1 MGIHHPRFK
10 ELWITHIPRIKLSRK
25 IPREVTILHWKKR
38 IICKTNEE
46 RPPVGN
52 QSRTRGVPE
61 ISESKP
67 LERSDFLDSEKSF
80 RKIKT
85 NQDNPRNLCKMGFS
99 ISKLQRPKERYDFR
113 ERSNQNRKCP
123 CGQPL
128 HSPGRKSAEP
138 RCSHKVH
145 QPEDDEDSGGESGDG
160 RNPLLP
166 RESESPRPSHCTGIS
181 GSAKRRDKSPIKYAE
196 RFKIPAGERSSSRGR
211 RSTKDRFV
219 HPRTSYTGRRES
231 GYLFSYERRT
241 QSEDTRY
248 QKHKM
253 ETRSGAAT
261 KIADAGIYQASD
273 QVGYYTRTRLQPY
286 LVSKLPAHSLHGS
299 RREQTDKRDHSREES
314 LYQDFTLGQ
323 ATRPSLGLGL
333 NPQYPKKFQKYGE
346 DFHYT
351 FPRGRKTILKRIFR
365 SVANMVLIQTER
377 NFAFCMITLPYRSM
391 TSQLCLVNSI
401 ENTPCRSQ
409 CGANCLTI
417 LVRPVK
423 AKMIYLPDIRR
434 DPHILQEELQEFSGR
449 EPPTP
454 SLASPMQGLLPM
466 KQEKVER
473 VRRILKTWE
482 TSPSSSF
489 ISKTKMVI
497 KLKTEKTPGT
507 SLKMY
512 QAIASQATRNLSN
525 QSSS

>member
-1 MGIHHPRFK
+1 MTLEKGVIRIESAHAANHFTLQEERVRNHAAAIKFINPKMMKIQAEKVETEEILFYQENLNPPDPLIAQGSLEVLQEETRVQSNMQNDLRFLLEKEVQAEEEDPQRTDLFILAQVTQEEERAGIFSPMKEELNLKIQDTRNIKWRQDLELQQKLQMREFIKHQIRLAIIPEPVFNPISYPNYQHTVYMEVEENKLIKEIIHEKNLFTRISLLARPLDPRWV
-10 ELWITHIPRIKLSRK
+10 LASIPSILKNFRSMAK
-25 IPREVTILHWKKR
+25 ISTILFP
-38 IICKTNEE
+38 EE
-46 RPPVGN
+46 
-52 QSRTRGVPE
+52 
-61 ISESKP
+61 
-67 LERSDFLDSEKSF
+67 
-80 RKIKT
+80 
-85 NQDNPRNLCKMGFS
+85 
-99 ISKLQRPKERYDFR
+99 
-113 ERSNQNRKCP
+113 
-123 CGQPL
+123 
-128 HSPGRKSAEP
+128 
-138 RCSHKVH
+138 
-145 QPEDDEDSGGESGDG
+145 
-160 RNPLLP
+160 
-166 RESESPRPSHCTGIS
+166 
-181 GSAKRRDKSPIKYAE
+181 
-196 RFKIPAGERSSSRGR
+196 
-211 RSTKDRFV
+211 
-219 HPRTSYTGRRES
+219 
-231 GYLFSYERRT
+231 
-241 QSEDTRY
+241 
-248 QKHKM
+248 
-253 ETRSGAAT
+253 
-261 KIADAGIYQASD
+261 
-273 QVGYYTRTRLQPY
+273 
-286 LVSKLPAHSLHGS
+286 
-299 RREQTDKRDHSREES
+299 
-314 LYQDFTLGQ
+314 
-323 ATRPSLGLGL
+323 
-333 NPQYPKKFQKYGE
+333 
-346 DFHYT
+346 
-351 FPRGRKTILKRIFR
+351 GRKTILKRIFR